1 MDSYLVYES
10 IHMEQINQIEK
21 LKTRNELDLYIQGVV
36 DNLRSFVKTTGCRNP
51 SKNFSIKKSC
61 LPRLIADISAVWS
74 VSTTALS
81 QSSSVNRNLDPT
93 RDFLLELHH
102 TQVLAIFRVLCLDD
116 NSSNLINNLAEV
128 RTGEG
133 KSVILAISA
142 SVLALLDSDV
152 TIVCYSSSLGRRDRN
167 EFEYL
172 YSKLGVTGK
181 IRYHSFD
188 TLAASWAH
196 DIFDLPTYF
205 ENQTYLSNFKARSSF
220 SFLLIDE
227 VDVFFHPRFFGHTY
241 NIACRIRSE
250 EFFQLAWKIWK
261 DKVQM
266 ESLSGLKEFRAF
278 LERFGNQHYKW
289 REILL
294 SAGQKMVMDVKN
306 FHLHRYEVTLDGL
319 IGYQDM
325 DKINTD
331 AFFPYL
337 TLFAYFKEFEND
349 VEKLRKFSTL
359 MLVCGKYSYAE
370 ILRNFT
376 GIIGVSGTIQ
386 NLSPIEKEIL
396 EGYYGVVRF
405 TFVPSAFGYEQL
417 SFFSKEE
424 AHLRIIKTSD
434 DFHVTLSQLIDASS
448 KRGRAVLVFFKDKK
462 SLLELFESDVYKPLL
477 TTTRVMTEDS
487 SDEER
492 AFLVK
497 RTNSGD
503 ITLLTRSFGRGT
515 DFVCYDKKVNRPEV
529 GGVHVI
535 QTFISQEPSEEIQ
548 IKGRTTRQ
556 GKPGVYSI
564 VLRLQEDLVGELGL
578 DPSLVESKCTTTLD
592 GCYDFLMEQRN
603 TAYLSKCKAK
613 EKLVHE
619 KLQDHQNT
627 TLLVSN
633 ILSKKLDE
641 ALDQMITWNTFLKFS
656 GGSPKA
662 VHFVMALDKSG
673 SMYGEPWESLVSA
686 MGYYLELR
694 IKAGGV
700 KDIIT
705 IVLYDHVLF
714 RVIPR
719 LPISEFAEIE
729 GILQQVSPS
738 GGTMF
743 GPPINMAR
751 KIFLDDVGEDKAFLF
766 LSDGQAYDGME
777 EISCMGSEFGPK
789 GLKTFVFAFGEH
801 ADHHKLQLMAQA
813 HGHGAVFLFSDI
825 SQAHVRSQMD
835 VVVERV
841 SDVDIRDD
849 RKGPL

>member
-1 MDSYLVYES
+1 
-10 IHMEQINQIEK
+10 
-21 LKTRNELDLYIQGVV
+21 
-36 DNLRSFVKTTGCRNP
+36 
-51 SKNFSIKKSC
+51 
-61 LPRLIADISAVWS
+61 
-74 VSTTALS
+74 
-81 QSSSVNRNLDPT
+81 
-93 RDFLLELHH
+93 
-102 TQVLAIFRVLCLDD
+102 
-116 NSSNLINNLAEV
+116 
-128 RTGEG
+128 
-133 KSVILAISA
+133 
-142 SVLALLDSDV
+142 
-152 TIVCYSSSLGRRDRN
+152 
-167 EFEYL
+167 
-172 YSKLGVTGK
+172 
-181 IRYHSFD
+181 
-188 TLAASWAH
+188 
-196 DIFDLPTYF
+196 
-205 ENQTYLSNFKARSSF
+205 
-220 SFLLIDE
+220 
-227 VDVFFHPRFFGHTY
+227 
-241 NIACRIRSE
+241 
-250 EFFQLAWKIWK
+250 
-261 DKVQM
+261 
-266 ESLSGLKEFRAF
+266 
-278 LERFGNQHYKW
+278 
-289 REILL
+289 
-294 SAGQKMVMDVKN
+294 
-306 FHLHRYEVTLDGL
+306 
-319 IGYQDM
+319 
-325 DKINTD
+325 
-331 AFFPYL
+331 
-337 TLFAYFKEFEND
+337 
-349 VEKLRKFSTL
+349 
-359 MLVCGKYSYAE
+359 
-370 ILRNFT
+370 
-376 GIIGVSGTIQ
+376 
-386 NLSPIEKEIL
+386 
-396 EGYYGVVRF
+396 
-405 TFVPSAFGYEQL
+405 
-417 SFFSKEE
+417 
-424 AHLRIIKTSD
+424 
-434 DFHVTLSQLIDASS
+434 
-448 KRGRAVLVFFKDKK
+448 
-462 SLLELFESDVYKPLL
+462 
-477 TTTRVMTEDS
+477 
-487 SDEER
+487 
-492 AFLVK
+492 
-497 RTNSGD
+497 
-503 ITLLTRSFGRGT
+503 
-515 DFVCYDKKVNRPEV
+515 
-529 GGVHVI
+529 
-535 QTFISQEPSEEIQ
+535 
-548 IKGRTTRQ
+548 
-556 GKPGVYSI
+556 
-564 VLRLQEDLVGELGL
+564 
-578 DPSLVESKCTTTLD
+578 
-592 GCYDFLMEQRN
+592 MEQRN